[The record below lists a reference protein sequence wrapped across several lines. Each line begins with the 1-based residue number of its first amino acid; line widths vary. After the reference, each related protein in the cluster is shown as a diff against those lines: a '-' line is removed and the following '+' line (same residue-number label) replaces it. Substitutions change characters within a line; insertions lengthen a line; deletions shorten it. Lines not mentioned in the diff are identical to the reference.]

1 MNVVT
6 YRELLSVSLVRRVK
20 LFHVVLRVLND
31 DLMRIAIEVE
41 NNANHVL
48 RPVLNP
54 PRLKAQALDLV
65 LLDQRVIES

>member
-65 LLDQRVIES
+65 LHDQRVIES